1 MKKFVCFV
9 SLFVSG
15 IILMGAG
22 TIGDSIYSSVNLN
35 PSFTTGLTMII
46 VGIVM
51 AVAGG
56 ILMLIFAFRHS
67 K

>member
-1 MKKFVCFV
+1 MKKFVSFV

-22 TIGDSIYSSVNLN
+22 TIGDSIYSAVNLN
-35 PSFTTGLTMII
+35 PPFTTGETMII
-46 VGIVM
+46 IGLVI
-51 AVAGG
+51 AVVGG
-56 ILMLIFAFRHS
+56 ILMFVNAFKHS